1 VQEAVQEAE
10 VLLEAR
16 DQALWVTFNRPAAMN
31 AITPDVIS
39 LALRALD
46 NAERRDDIHAIV
58 LTGNGPAFCA
68 GADLKFAQGALESSA
83 NGTDQFLADLLVLLN
98 RLERFSKPVIAA
110 VNGLALAGG
119 LELVLCCDLVLAAR
133 SARFGD
139 AHANYGLLP
148 GGGGSVRLPR
158 KIGATRAK
166 YLMFTGEFVS
176 AETMEQAGLVNAVI
190 DDAALPEACAALVRK
205 IAAKSP
211 LGLARMKALVND
223 GLEQSADVALRQ
235 ELLMSAL
242 HQHSHDMQ
250 EGLAA
255 FQEKR
260 SPRFLGR

>member
-1 VQEAVQEAE
+1 MVEEAAVMKEF
-10 VLLEAR
+10 R
-16 DQALWVTFNRPAAMN
+16 DGAVWLTLNRPSAMN
-31 AITPDVIS
+31 AISPEIIS
-39 LALRALD
+39 LLLAALD
-46 NAERRDDIHAIV
+46 EAAQRDDVRAVV
-58 LTGNGPAFCA
+58 LTGNGRAFCA
-68 GADLKFAQGALESSA
+68 GADLKFVQRTQQDGESGANA
-83 NGTDQFLADLLVLLN
+83 FLADLLALLN
-98 RLERFSKPVIAA
+98 RLERFAKPVVAA

-166 YLMFTGEFVS
+166 YLMYTGEFVD
-176 AETMEQAGLVNAVI
+176 AESMERAGLVNAVV
-190 DDAALPEACAALVRK
+190 DDAELREASADLVRK

-223 GLEQSADVALRQ
+223 GLEQPVEVALRQ

-242 HQHSHDMQ
+242 HQHSHDIR

-255 FQEKR
+255 FEEKR
-260 SPRFLGR
+260 APRFIGR